1 LMVDWANSLIT
12 INLTGF
18 PDLFHTSFFW
28 LAEAPSEAELGP
40 LVLASVLLSLIVI
53 YFSAKVGGELC
64 SRVNLPPVL
73 GELV

>member
-1 LMVDWANSLIT
+1 M
-12 INLTGF
+12 
-18 PDLFHTSFFW
+18 
-28 LAEAPSEAELGP
+28 AEAPSEAELGP